1 MYRLGQTIGITA
13 ASARSAIVALLLL
26 FVATGPASAAAN
38 IVRTDLTGTAFVD
51 PCTAEQITIVGG
63 TFQLTVNT
71 TIDAAGALHLD
82 IRGNAQGVHAQGSTS
97 GDMYRLA
104 GDFWSELTVRN
115 ATYPLT
121 MTSVE
126 VHNAVSTGSAPNF
139 IVHIVRHLTI
149 DASGNVT
156 SSVDSVSATC
166 LG

>member
-1 MYRLGQTIGITA
+1 
-13 ASARSAIVALLLL
+13 
-26 FVATGPASAAAN
+26 
-38 IVRTDLTGTAFVD
+38 
-51 PCTAEQITIVGG
+51 
-63 TFQLTVNT
+63 
-71 TIDAAGALHLD
+71 
-82 IRGNAQGVHAQGSTS
+82 
-97 GDMYRLA
+97 MYRLA